1 MAAPSFPALRVVE
14 REALI
19 YKRLWRGV
27 VFSQFVQP
35 ILYLVAMGFGLGSL
49 VSAGGRQVDGLSYL
63 EFVAPGL
70 MAASVV
76 QGATGESLWP
86 VLAGT
91 KWMRFYHGMTA
102 SPMTADD
109 IYVGNLI
116 AIAIRFAV
124 TSTSFLIASV
134 VFGAV
139 LSPWCVLAIPAA
151 TAGAV
156 AVAAPLTAFAAT
168 QETDERFPLIMR
180 FLTLP
185 MFLFSATFFP
195 LSQLPTLLQPL
206 AVLSPLWHSV
216 ELCRAATTG
225 QWPPGGP
232 LGALGHVVALAAFIV
247 GGWWVGTRTFTRRL
261 AE

>member
-1 MAAPSFPALRVVE
+1 MATSFPALRVVE

-19 YKRLWRGV
+19 YRRLWRGV

-35 ILYLVAMGFGLGSL
+35 VLYLVAMGFGLGSL
-49 VSAGGRQVDGLSYL
+49 VSAAGNQVQGLTYL
-63 EFVAPGL
+63 QFVAPGL
-70 MAASVV
+70 MAASCV

-102 SPMTADD
+102 SPMTATDVY
-109 IYVGNLI
+109 IGHLL
-116 AIAIRFAV
+116 AIVLRFSITA
-124 TSTSFLIASV
+124 TSFLIAAW

-139 LSPWCVLAIPAA
+139 LSPFGILAIPAA
-151 TAGAV
+151 AAGAA
-156 AVAAPLTAFAAT
+156 AVGALLTAFAAT
-168 QETDERFPLIMR
+168 QETDERFPLVMR

-195 LSQLPTLLQPL
+195 LSQLPGWLQPL

-225 QWPPGGP
+225 QWGPGGAW
-232 LGALGHVVALAAFIV
+232 GAVGHVVALAVFIV
-247 GGWWVGTRTFTRRL
+247 LGWWWGTHSFTRRL
-261 AE
+261 ST